1 MHPTLRHITL
11 LLAALTIGT
20 VNAQQLMKQTNITRM
35 GVPYGHYS
43 GITHVRDSLYA
54 VVSDKDEAD
63 GFHFLHISIDSVT
76 GKIRHVRRTE
86 PSRYEENQE
95 RAVHADLLQRDMEGI
110 AYRPSSGTFFISGE
124 ADQRILEYSFEGL
137 PTGRELSVPSGFG
150 TNDIQSN
157 LGFESLTYN
166 DSTHLFWTTTEGALK
181 TDCTKRPLVRHLLSF
196 TDGLQPAKQYTY
208 EMDAPERKK
217 KTFRTFVHGIS
228 DMMAMNDGSLVVM
241 EREVLITRKYLGSY
255 CIVKLYR
262 VIPNNPTTPLHKQLI
277 CQFHTSLKLGKMNFA
292 NYEGLCLGPTLTD
305 GRQTILLIND
315 SQNGQ
320 GNRLYRA
327 KDYIKVIVVDV
338 KKDI

>member
-1 MHPTLRHITL
+1 MRPTLRYITL
-11 LLAALTIGT
+11 WLAALTIGT
-20 VNAQQLMKQTNITRM
+20 VNAQQLMRQTNITRM

-43 GITHVRDSLYA
+43 GITHVSDSLYA

-63 GFHFLHISIDSVT
+63 GFHFLYISIDSVT
-76 GKIRHVRRTE
+76 GKIRDVRRSE
-86 PSRYEENQE
+86 PSRYKENQE
-95 RAVHADLLQRDMEGI
+95 RAVRANLPQRDMEGI

-137 PTGRELSVPSGFG
+137 PTGRKLSVPSGFG
-150 TNDIQSN
+150 TNDIQTN
-157 LGFESLTYN
+157 LGFESLTYC

-181 TDCTKRPLVRHLLSF
+181 TDCTKQPLARHLLSF
-196 TDGLQPAKQYTY
+196 TDGLQLAKQYLY
-208 EMDAPERKK
+208 EMDAPARKK
-217 KTFRTFVHGIS
+217 KKFRTFVHGIS
-228 DMMAMNDGSLVVM
+228 DMLAMNDGSLVVM

-262 VIPNNPTTPLHKQLI
+262 VNPNDATTPLHKQLI
-277 CQFHTSLKLGKMNFA
+277 CQFRTSLQLGKMNFA

-327 KDYIKVIVVDV
+327 KDFIKVIVLDV
-338 KKDI
+338 KKK